1 MGRGFGSGVLD
12 AGAEQRYPV
21 IPSMIKIWNTVMVH
35 VGHAIHKSQLLI
47 VQHFYPSRAVA
58 LHIQYG
64 IFLLAH
70 VLFVEIIVH
79 QDIRAAVVVEIGYFD
94 HFYCITATVSI
105 FKYKFDQ
112 GAERVI
118 LIAEANAYHILV
130 YSVITVS
137 HYLVRHAV
145 AVHVFESNHCTFTF
159 RGITHVEFQT
169 AVVQGK
175 GIFPF
180 PIYPATCGEDVEQAV
195 TIDIV

>member
-1 MGRGFGSGVLD
+1 
-12 AGAEQRYPV
+12 
-21 IPSMIKIWNTVMVH
+21 MVH

-79 QDIRAAVVVEIGYFD
+79 QDVRAAVVVEIGYFD

-137 HYLVRHAV
+137 HDLVRHAV
-145 AVHVFESNHCTFTF
+145 AVHIFVSDYRTFTTG
-159 RGITHVEFQT
+159 RVTYVEFQT